1 MRPAAVDSSP
11 YSTTAVLL
19 GSALPHDLDPNH
31 EAPREWDDAE
41 IEVLLDRAPPASPER
56 TSFIRQLLER
66 HQIVVQVV
74 PAPVENKTV
83 TGPLIAAANEQA
95 ADEAEGVDDGDG
107 HLAPPLSGWP
117 FGQSHRLAA
126 APNDSVIIVEGGD
139 AAEVVSELF
148 PDDTVVLGM
157 DKGSDPEDYDCQ
169 PLHGRDVYLWL
180 LVGSPTLDALARRV
194 TAAEAKSVNVI
205 NLTTLAGL
213 LGQTPPEGWNPVDIL
228 FADGFDDQIIAAAN
242 NTETGLWTLWIA
254 NSAAASGSSVAVT
267 IAPSLATWEPDERRI
282 GQPHFENDRD
292 IVAIACLFLATL
304 FGSRATPLLRLVHDE
319 LYVWTG
325 VAYRTVTNDYLRK
338 WLYAFTC
345 TATCER
351 RTRSGETVTVPYN
364 PNKYSVDN
372 VVDALRALVHVDS
385 ERIPCWLDAKE
396 NPDRPSPKAVIPFPD
411 GLLPVDHWRKNPSC
425 ALIPHTPQWFGT
437 YCLPYRYQVD
447 ATCPQFLAF
456 LESILPGDAE
466 AIEAL
471 QMWIGYCLIAD
482 TSQHKALLIIGP
494 PRGGKGVLLRIFA
507 ALLGEH
513 NIAAPSLASLAQNFG
528 IYPLIGKLAAIIADA
543 HAPNHLLVLILD
555 KLKGII
561 GEDSM
566 TIDRKN
572 RDPITLKLGVRFM
585 LATNELSAFPDPS
598 GALAARFIII
608 QLQNS
613 FLGKEDR
620 GLEPRLMAELP
631 GILNWALAGLR
642 KYLDLGKLIQPASG
656 VASLQQLRH
665 LTSPMIEFVEDLCE
679 YPAPG
684 KSIDKELLRD
694 AFDCWARD
702 RGAEKASATQ
712 FGIKLHAACP
722 AIKDGTHGKRGEP
735 RVKKY
740 LNICLTEAGRDFVH
754 QQKTQGGYFN
764 QSDAKKMK
772 DELDLT
778 AKRLASTEDDL
789 KNRTKE
795 LRTMQHMYLDEELLR
810 RTALQSIAESGVD
823 LPPDLLKLKAEI
835 DTVPTATSAP
845 VIDVDPTVKPPIALG
860 FRSLQKAKATELADR
875 IAALDPDT
883 LRYLNEERDRRAR
896 KALLIKPET
905 KVDDKELAEITAM
918 LAAPLDEAALRKSA
932 SPDVTAVA
940 PPTAED
946 HGPHV

>member
-1 MRPAAVDSSP
+1 MRPVSFDSSS
-11 YSTTAVLL
+11 YSSIAVLL
-19 GSALPHDLDPNH
+19 RSALPHGLDPNH
-31 EAPREWDDAE
+31 EAPYEWDDAE
-41 IEVLLDRAPPASPER
+41 IEVLLDRAPPTTPER
-56 TSFIRQLLER
+56 ASFIRQLLAR
-66 HQIVVQVV
+66 HQIVVQVA
-74 PAPVENKTV
+74 PAPVENETV
-83 TGPLIAAANEQA
+83 TAPLIAAANEQV
-95 ADEAEGVDDGDG
+95 ADEAVSVDDGDG
-107 HLAPPLSGWP
+107 RLVPPLSGWS

-126 APNDSVIIVEGGD
+126 APHDGVIIVEGDD
-139 AAEVVSELF
+139 AAEFVDALI
-148 PDDTVVLGM
+148 PDDFVVIIS
-157 DKGSDPEDYDCQ
+157 DEGSDPEDYDCQ
-169 PLHGRDVYLWL
+169 PLRGRDIYLWSR
-180 LVGSPTLDALARRV
+180 VGSPTLDALARRV
-194 TAAEAKSVNVI
+194 TAADAKSVNVI

-213 LGQTPPEGWNPVDIL
+213 LGQAPPEGWNPTDIMFVDGL
-228 FADGFDDQIIAAAN
+228 DDQIIAAAN
-242 NTETGLWTLWIA
+242 NTATGLWMPWIP
-254 NSAAASGSSVAVT
+254 NGDAATDSSSAVT
-267 IAPSLATWEPDERRI
+267 ITPSLTAWEPDARLVKE
-282 GQPHFENDRD
+282 PHFEDDRD

-304 FGSRATPLLRLVHDE
+304 FGSRATPLLRLVHDD

-351 RTRSGETVTVPYN
+351 RTRSGETITVPYN

-372 VVDALRALVHVDS
+372 IVDALRALVHVDS

-471 QMWIGYCLIAD
+471 QLWIGYCLIAD

-572 RDPITLKLGVRFM
+572 RDPVTVKLGVRFM

-764 QSDAKKMK
+764 QNDAQKLK

-789 KNRTKE
+789 KKRTKE
-795 LRTMQHMYLDEELLR
+795 LRTMQHAYLDEELLP
-810 RTALQSIAESGVD
+810 RTAFQSIEEAGVD
-823 LPPDLLKLKAEI
+823 LPPDLLQLKAEI
-835 DTVPTATSAP
+835 DTVPPATSTP
-845 VIDVDPTVKPPIALG
+845 VIDVDPTVKAPMALG
-860 FRSLQKAKATELADR
+860 FRSLQKAKATELADK

-883 LRYLNEERDRRAR
+883 LRFLNEERDRRAKKVLR
-896 KALLIKPET
+896 LKTET
-905 KVDDKELAEITAM
+905 KVDDKELAEVTAM

-932 SPDVTAVA
+932 TPDATVEQSPA
-940 PPTAED
+940 AED
-946 HGPHV
+946 HGPQV